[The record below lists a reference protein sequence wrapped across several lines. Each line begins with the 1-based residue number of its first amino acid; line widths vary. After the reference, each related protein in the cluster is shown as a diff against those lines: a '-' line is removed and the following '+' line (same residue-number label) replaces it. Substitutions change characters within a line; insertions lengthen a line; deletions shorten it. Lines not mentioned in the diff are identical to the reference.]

1 MATKFKPVLPDKN
14 LVKKILSKETA
25 KPNERLVRLDNV
37 ENMKKKGYTVVAPHK
52 EKHQY
57 TSDLVLM
64 KK

>member
-14 LVKKILSKETA
+14 LVKKILSKA
-25 KPNERLVRLDNV
+25 SVKKNERLVRLDNV
-37 ENMKKKGYTVVAPHK
+37 ENMKKKGYTVVKNHK
-52 EKHQY
+52 EAHQY